1 LNWFRYED
9 WKVETDMNLLLIIGL
24 TCLIAAP
31 FVAINTAIP
40 IYLLIQKRKQKKL
53 GSNKKSKK

>member
-1 LNWFRYED
+1 
-9 WKVETDMNLLLIIGL
+9 MNLLLIIGL